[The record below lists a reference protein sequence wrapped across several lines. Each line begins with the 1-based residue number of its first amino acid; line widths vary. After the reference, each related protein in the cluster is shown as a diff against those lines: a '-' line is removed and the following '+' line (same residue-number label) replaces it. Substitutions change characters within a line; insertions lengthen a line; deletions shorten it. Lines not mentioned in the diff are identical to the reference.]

1 MLWGMPDVLDSDDR
15 TRSRLRHPLVILG
28 AAALVVTAGVGVA
41 TAASNTPNASPLAAP
56 AADTTASPS
65 AKPKAPDERRKGHR
79 GWPGKHRAGAPFGA
93 LHGEFTVPK
102 QGGGYET
109 IATQRGKVTAVST
122 SSITVKSDDGFSR
135 TYAVTAATMVRAER
149 DGIDAV
155 KVGDS
160 VGVKATVSGEK
171 ATATNVVDLTQVK
184 AHGKREF
191 PKPR

>member
-1 MLWGMPDVLDSDDR
+1 MPDVLDSDDR
-15 TRSRLRHPLVILG
+15 TRSRLRRPLVILG

-65 AKPKAPDERRKGHR
+65 AKPKAPDERRKGQGHR

-149 DGIDAV
+149 DGIEAV